1 MATFSLENFGCRATE
16 ADAAAMRR
24 ALRSAGW
31 TMLEQHASADV
42 VVLNTCTVTSAADS
56 QARDAVRKI
65 HRANPA
71 ARILVTGCYAQRA
84 PEDLAQLPGVSWVVG
99 NSHQTEIPRLLR
111 ELAAPGAGVPFAAR
125 SVANSSSE
133 SAEPAPARDFVPLA
147 TLDTEPM
154 SLARGPAK
162 ILTGDIFAQ
171 TSMQVSPLEGI
182 PADRTRPILKIQD
195 GCNNRC
201 SYCVIPFVRGRSRS
215 LPPEEVLQET
225 RNLIDAGAK
234 EIVLSGIN
242 LGSYGRDLAPRVELA
257 DLVRR
262 ILNETALEQL
272 RFSSIEPQDV
282 TEDFV
287 ALVAAS
293 PRIAPHFHVP
303 LQSGSDR
310 ILRAMHRWYRAA
322 HYAERI
328 HLIRRALPDAAIGAD
343 VIAGFPGET
352 DEDFAATFDF
362 IARLPF
368 TYLHVFSFSA
378 RPGTKAADLGAPVSL
393 AVTRDR
399 ARALRAL
406 GQQKAAAFRE
416 LQAGTKCARAHAG
429 ARRRHLDRSFDRE
442 LSESASGRPPPRECL
457 VRSAHQLRAG
467 SSGARRSAQF
477 SKITSASA
485 RFPLCV
491 IVSEM
496 FFTPSRA
503 ANSPATPC
511 SRSEGLPLG
520 SRITSISRQRM
531 PDRQPV
537 PSAFIA
543 ASFAAN
549 RPA

>member
-24 ALRSAGW
+24 ALRRAGW
-31 TMLEQHASADV
+31 TLLDQHVSADV

-84 PEDLAQLPGVSWVVG
+84 PEDLAQLPGVAWVVG

-111 ELAAPGAGVPFAAR
+111 ALFAPGADTTVAAGT
-125 SVANSSSE
+125 VNTSSGQSLDY
-133 SAEPAPARDFVPLA
+133 APARDFVPLA
-147 TLDTEPM
+147 KLVAEPM

-201 SYCVIPFVRGRSRS
+201 SYCVIPFVRGSSRS
-215 LPPEEVLQET
+215 LPPEEALGET
-225 RNLIDAGAK
+225 RNLVAAGAK

-242 LGSYGRDLAPRVELA
+242 LGSYGRDLAPRVVLP

-262 ILNETALEQL
+262 ILQETALEQL

-310 ILRAMHRWYRAA
+310 ILRAMHRWYRAD

-328 HLIRRALPDAAIGAD
+328 QLIRRALPDAAIGAD
-343 VIAGFPGET
+343 VIAGFPGES
-352 DEDFAATFDF
+352 DEDFATTFDF

-378 RPGTKAADLGAPVSL
+378 RPGTQAADTGAAVSL

-399 ARALRAL
+399 ARALRTL

-416 LQAGTKCARAHAG
+416 LQAGRNVRALTLARGGDTWTEALTGNYLQVRVEGRRPANVWCE
-429 ARRRHLDRSFDRE
+429 ARIS
-442 LSESASGRPPPRECL
+442 
-457 VRSAHQLRAG
+457 
-467 SSGARRSAQF
+467 SAQE
-477 SKITSASA
+477 TAL
-485 RFPLCV
+485 RGELLN
-491 IVSEM
+491 
-496 FFTPSRA
+496 SR
-503 ANSPATPC
+503 
-511 SRSEGLPLG
+511 R
-520 SRITSISRQRM
+520 
-531 PDRQPV
+531 
-537 PSAFIA
+537 
-543 ASFAAN
+543 
-549 RPA
+549 

>member
-31 TMLEQHASADV
+31 TMLDQHASADV

-84 PEDLAQLPGVSWVVG
+84 PEDLAQLPGVTLVVG

-111 ELAAPGAGVPFAAR
+111 ELFALDADLPASSVPDPL
-125 SVANSSSE
+125 SNSLDQ
-133 SAEPAPARDFVPLA
+133 PPARDFVSLA
-147 TLDTEPM
+147 DLDTEPM

-171 TSMQVSPLEGI
+171 TAMQISPLEEGAGVR
-182 PADRTRPILKIQD
+182 ADRTRPILKIQD

-215 LPPEEVLQET
+215 LPPAEVLEET
-225 RNLIDAGAK
+225 RKLVAAGAK

-242 LGSYGRDLAPRVELA
+242 LGSYGRDLTPRVELA
-257 DLVRR
+257 DLVRH
-262 ILNETALEQL
+262 ILDQTALEQL

-287 ALVAAS
+287 TLVSAS

-328 HLIRRALPDAAIGAD
+328 QLIRSALPDAAIGAD

-378 RPGTKAADLGAPVSL
+378 RPGTRAADLGAPVS
-393 AVTRDR
+393 AAITRER

-406 GQQKAAAFRE
+406 GQQKSAAFRE
-416 LQAGTKCARAHAG
+416 YQAGRTMRALTLARGGDTWTEALTSNYLKVRVEGRRPANTWCE
-429 ARRRHLDRSFDRE
+429 ARIS
-442 LSESASGRPPPRECL
+442 
-457 VRSAHQLRAG
+457 
-467 SSGARRSAQF
+467 SAQEAAEHEEVL
-477 SKITSASA
+477 S
-485 RFPLCV
+485 
-491 IVSEM
+491 
-496 FFTPSRA
+496 SR
-503 ANSPATPC
+503 
-511 SRSEGLPLG
+511 R
-520 SRITSISRQRM
+520 
-531 PDRQPV
+531 
-537 PSAFIA
+537 
-543 ASFAAN
+543 
-549 RPA
+549 

>member
-1 MATFSLENFGCRATE
+1 MATFYLENFGCRATK

-42 VVLNTCTVTSAADS
+42 VVFNTCTVTAAADS

-71 ARILVTGCYAQRA
+71 ARIVVTGCYAQRA

-111 ELAAPGAGVPFAAR
+111 ESFAPGADVVSAAS
-125 SVANSSSE
+125 SVAQSSHE
-133 SAEPAPARDFVPLA
+133 SLQQAFARDFVPLA
-147 TLDTEPM
+147 ILDTESM

-171 TSMQVSPLEGI
+171 TSMQVSPLEGN

-215 LPPEEVLQET
+215 LPPNEVLQET
-225 RNLIDAGAK
+225 RKLVDAGAK

-242 LGSYGRDLAPRVELA
+242 LGSWGRDLLPRAEFA

-262 ILNETALEQL
+262 ILSQTALEQL

-303 LQSGSDR
+303 LQSGSDH

-328 HLIRRALPDAAIGAD
+328 QLIRRALPDAAIGAD

-352 DEDFAATFDF
+352 DADFAATCDF

-378 RPGTKAADLGAPVSL
+378 RPGTKAADLGSPVSP

-416 LQAGTKCARAHAG
+416 LQADRTVRALTLARGGDTWTQALTGNYLKVRVEGRHPANIWCE
-429 ARRRHLDRSFDRE
+429 ARIN
-442 LSESASGRPPPRECL
+442 
-457 VRSAHQLRAG
+457 
-467 SSGARRSAQF
+467 SAQE
-477 SKITSASA
+477 APEREEA
-485 RFPLCV
+485 L
-491 IVSEM
+491 
-496 FFTPSRA
+496 
-503 ANSPATPC
+503 
-511 SRSEGLPLG
+511 
-520 SRITSISRQRM
+520 
-531 PDRQPV
+531 
-537 PSAFIA
+537 
-543 ASFAAN
+543 SF
-549 RPA
+549 RR

>member
-24 ALRSAGW
+24 VLRSAGW
-31 TMLEQHASADV
+31 TMHERHATADV

-99 NSHQTEIPRLLR
+99 NSHQTEIPRLLQQ
-111 ELAAPGAGVPFAAR
+111 LFASGASTAGA
-125 SVANSSSE
+125 VANSSGECSE
-133 SAEPAPARDFVPLA
+133 LASARDFVPLA
-147 TLDTEPM
+147 ILESDPM

-171 TSMQVSPLEGI
+171 TAMQVTPLEDSAGV

-201 SYCVIPFVRGRSRS
+201 SYCVIPLVRGRSRS
-215 LPPEEVLQET
+215 LPPDGALSET
-225 RNLIDAGAK
+225 RKLVAAGAK

-242 LGSYGRDLAPRVELA
+242 LGSYGRDLVPRVELA

-262 ILNETALEQL
+262 ILNESTLEQL

-310 ILRAMHRWYRAA
+310 SLRAMHRWYRAA

-328 HLIRRALPDAAIGAD
+328 RLIRAALPDAAIGAD

-352 DEDFAATFDF
+352 DEDFSATFDF
-362 IARLPF
+362 ITRLPF

-378 RPGTKAADLGAPVSL
+378 RPGTKAADLGAPVSP

-406 GQQKAAAFRE
+406 GQQKSAAFRE
-416 LQAGTKCARAHAG
+416 SQAGRTVRALTLARGGDTWTEALTGNYLKVRA
-429 ARRRHLDRSFDRE
+429 E
-442 LSESASGRPPPRECL
+442 GR
-457 VRSAHQLRAG
+457 
-467 SSGARRSAQF
+467 
-477 SKITSASA
+477 
-485 RFPLCV
+485 
-491 IVSEM
+491 
-496 FFTPSRA
+496 RA
-503 ANSPATPC
+503 ANLWCEA
-511 SRSEGLPLG
+511 
-520 SRITSISRQRM
+520 RISSAQETTERVEVLSSQR
-531 PDRQPV
+531 
-537 PSAFIA
+537 
-543 ASFAAN
+543 
-549 RPA
+549 